1 MCSSDLEWMSESL
14 NGEEAV
20 ERLEKLCGVV
30 SQRGKSKPHFLYRV
44 DGERETVEV
53 SYTNT

>member
-1 MCSSDLEWMSESL
+1 MSESL

-44 DGERETVEV
+44 DSERKTVEV